1 MVPAD
6 LIDIARQGLLLV
18 VALSLPLLGAALLAS
33 VLTGALQSFTR
44 LSEPTITHVA
54 RIIAVL
60 ACAAIAA
67 PWIAGEVKQF
77 AVRTFAVI
85 HEVVR

>member
-6 LIDIARQGLLLV
+6 VIDLARHALFLV

-33 VLTGALQSFTR
+33 LLSGALQSFTR
-44 LSEPTITHVA
+44 LSEPAITHIA
-54 RIIAVL
+54 RIAAVL
-60 ACAAIAA
+60 ACAVATV

-77 AVRTFAVI
+77 AVTAFALI